1 MSLLRRAAQWL
12 AAAIRALLDALFG
25 PPAPPPPGVSL
36 VNVWPVEAWPGSL
49 LTLEGS
55 GFAPDLDG
63 NAVVIGGVPA
73 LVVRAAP
80 VQLGVLVGE
89 GATAGPIAVRV
100 GGRRCAVRHHWRQCE
115 WSARRVRPW
124 R

>member
-25 PPAPPPPGVSL
+25 PPALPPPAVSL

-55 GFAPDLDG
+55 GVAPDLDG
-63 NAVVIGGVPA
+63 DAVAVGGGPA

-80 VQLGVLVGE
+80 LRHDVLV
-89 GATAGPIAVRV
+89 R
-100 GGRRCAVRHHWRQCE
+100 GGRTVGPLAVTVPGL
-115 WSARRVRPW
+115 A
-124 R
+124 